1 MELDIKVI
9 RELGPHI
16 GQKVWICDYRQPDL
30 DKKAIRH
37 VPPTEVFIVSN
48 AEKTTNKKIYY
59 SETHFRPIGKNG
71 EATSKMIGIFDTT
84 GYRSYAGIP
93 LHVFDNKEECVE
105 FYNDQADKI
114 ISAIDDKISWVVVG
128 LNNYKKEVLDNKL
141 KSRK

>member
-1 MELDIKVI
+1 MELDITVVK
-9 RELGPHI
+9 ELGPHV

-48 AEKTTNKKIYY
+48 AENTTNKRIYY

-71 EATSKMIGIFDTT
+71 EPSSKMIGIFDNT
-84 GYRSYAGIP
+84 GYRSFAGTP
-93 LHVFDNKEECVE
+93 LHVFDNKDECVE